1 MPVVKLPFR
10 LILYYQSDECNYK
23 YLSAVLMT
31 LGLQSVV
38 HLQIDFSLLLAEH
51 LESPMEMNA
60 AGLPFLIISNSEIY
74 LFQQKPPVINYA
86 KEMFSF

>member
-1 MPVVKLPFR
+1 MIHSQNVRYGITALH
-10 LILYYQSDECNYK
+10 LIIYNLSEACKYK

-51 LESPMEMNA
+51 LENPMEMNA
-60 AGLPFLIISNSEIY
+60 VGLPFLVMI
-74 LFQQKPPVINYA
+74 LIN
-86 KEMFSF
+86 F